1 MGCSDNRMFSK
12 IKGNLM
18 LRGNKSYPY
27 WRSFITYF
35 PVRSLNQT
43 TAIEQRQG
51 SVSIL
56 LDANKKSPCR
66 TLLYRDLLFI
76 DWISNNRLRH
86 LPAGLA
92 PRPFFHSSS
101 HRTSFSNRNLDGDGS
116 SGYPCCARIACPYVR
131 YRFRKA
137 GSSTELKVRVSA
149 SRLIWAR

>member
-56 LDANKKSPCR
+56 LDANKKVPAEHYSTGTCFLSIGSATTVYGTFLLVLLPVHFSIHLLIELLSPIG
-66 TLLYRDLLFI
+66 TWMAMAPVVILAAPGSPVLMSATDSGKQDLRQ
-76 DWISNNRLRH
+76 N
-86 LPAGLA
+86 
-92 PRPFFHSSS
+92 
-101 HRTSFSNRNLDGDGS
+101 
-116 SGYPCCARIACPYVR
+116 
-131 YRFRKA
+131 
-137 GSSTELKVRVSA
+137 
-149 SRLIWAR
+149 